1 MSERFELPSE
11 LNIYGVL
18 ETRDALLAWVTEH
31 ATKGH
36 DYLEISA
43 RDVQEVDG
51 SGLQLLPSISNMD
64 QSWRLVEASDR
75 FIDACRVMG
84 LTQWLDSRYLKNSA
98 GAA

>member
-43 RDVQEVDG
+43 RDVQEVG
-51 SGLQLLPSISNMD
+51 G
-64 QSWRLVEASDR
+64 
-75 FIDACRVMG
+75 
-84 LTQWLDSRYLKNSA
+84 
-98 GAA
+98 